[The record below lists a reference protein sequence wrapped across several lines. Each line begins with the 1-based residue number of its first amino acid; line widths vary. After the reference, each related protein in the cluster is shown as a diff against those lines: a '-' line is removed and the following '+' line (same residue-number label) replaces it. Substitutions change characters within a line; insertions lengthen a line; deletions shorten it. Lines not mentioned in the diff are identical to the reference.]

1 VTDIFIEG
9 GRVLLG
15 EEIRETSLQV
25 AGAKVSAVGS
35 DHGRG
40 SFGID
45 AGDLKVLPGIV
56 DLHGDAFERQM
67 MPRPGVDFP
76 VDVALVDSD
85 RQAIGNGIT
94 TVYHATTWS
103 WEPGLRSADNARKL
117 LEGIESLRPQLA
129 ADTRFHLR
137 HETFNLDA
145 EAEIAQ
151 WLSDGRI
158 DLFAFN
164 DHMDSTVA
172 SLDKPQ
178 KRARMVERCGV
189 SSAEFDRL
197 VAGVVSRGYE
207 VPQSIARLAGAARSA
222 NVRMLSHDD
231 ASPAMRKA
239 FRAEGVGIAEFPIN
253 EETAREAADGGDFI
267 VFGAPNVVR
276 GGSHTGWTKASDMI
290 AKGLCSVLAS
300 DYYYPAQLLAAFRLT
315 VDGVLPLAAAW
326 DLISAAPARAAG
338 LSDRGILAAGY
349 RADIILVD
357 DQVPMRPRIVAVIA
371 AGRLV
376 HLTDASRLIRSSVA
390 PRKAVAVA

>member
-15 EEIRETSLQV
+15 GEIRETSLQI
-25 AGAKVSAVGS
+25 AGGKISAVDS

-40 SFGID
+40 SFGLD
-45 AGDLKVLPGIV
+45 ASDLKVLPGIV

-76 VDVALVDSD
+76 VDVALIDSD
-85 RQAIGNGIT
+85 RQAVANGIT

-103 WEPGLRSADNARKL
+103 WEPGLRSADNARRL
-117 LEGIESLRPQLA
+117 LEAIESLRPQLA

-145 EAEIAQ
+145 EAEIGQ

-189 SSAEFDRL
+189 SSEEFDRL
-197 VAGVVSRGYE
+197 VARVLSRGDE
-207 VPQSIARLAGAARSA
+207 VPESIARLAGAARSA

-239 FRAEGVGIAEFPIN
+239 FRAQGVAIAEFPVN
-253 EETAREAADGGDFI
+253 EETAREAAEAGDYI

-290 AKGLCSVLAS
+290 AKGLCSILAS
-300 DYYYPAQLLAAFRLT
+300 DYYYPAQLLAAFRLA
-315 VDGVLPLAAAW
+315 VDGVLPLAEAW

-357 DQVPMRPRIVAVIA
+357 DEVPMRPRIVAVIA